1 MLSRT
6 KRLTGVAILGFAVSG
21 AAVAQGQVAP
31 DLSEPIS
38 LRMNIMKQVGA
49 SMEAMGKMAKG
60 EEPFEARV
68 AAASIRTM
76 RAGALGYAA
85 QFPEGSETGMET
97 EASPK
102 IWEDRE
108 GFEEAIAEFIADTGA
123 ALEMPPTDV
132 DELKQVMGELGQ
144 NCKSCHEDYRIKKD

>member
-1 MLSRT
+1 MRSRI
-6 KRLTGVAILGFAVSG
+6 KRLAGVAILGLAVSG
-21 AAVAQGQVAP
+21 AAVAQEQVAP

-60 EEPFEARV
+60 ETPFEERV
-68 AAASIRTM
+68 AVAAMRTM

-85 QFPEGSETGMET
+85 QFPEGSDTGMET

-102 IWEDRE
+102 IWEDRA
-108 GFEEAIAEFIADTGA
+108 GFEEAVAEFIADTGA
-123 ALEMPPTDV
+123 ALEMPPTNV
-132 DELKQVMGELGQ
+132 EELKQAMGELGE
-144 NCKSCHEDYRIKKD
+144 NCKGCHEDYRIKKD